1 MNTGLIGAR
10 YAAALIAFAKQNKA
24 EEQVYA
30 EAKKVSESY
39 FRFAQLRPVL
49 ENPVMPTA
57 EKKKIILLAAGE
69 NVSKTFDR
77 FIDLLLK
84 NNREYH
90 LQSIVLKFIDLY
102 REQNNIHFGKLTT
115 AAVVDKLTE
124 KKMIS
129 MVRKETG
136 GTLEIEK
143 ELKPELL
150 GGFTFEVDFKKW
162 DASVSGQLNSI
173 RKKYKEK
180 NRNIV

>member
-10 YAAALIAFAKQNKA
+10 YAAALFAFAKQNKA
-24 EEQVYA
+24 DVQVYA
-30 EAKKVSESY
+30 EAKKVSESF

-49 ENPVMPTA
+49 ENPVMPNA

-77 FIDLLLK
+77 FIDLLLQ

-90 LQSIVLKFIDLY
+90 LQSIVMKFIDLY
-102 REQNNIHFGKLTT
+102 REQNNIHFGKLST
-115 AAVVDKLTE
+115 ATVVDELTE
-124 KKMIS
+124 KRMIA
-129 MVRKETG
+129 MVSNETG

-143 ELKPELL
+143 VVNPELM

-173 RKKYKEK
+173 RKDYIEK
-180 NRNIV
+180 NRSIF